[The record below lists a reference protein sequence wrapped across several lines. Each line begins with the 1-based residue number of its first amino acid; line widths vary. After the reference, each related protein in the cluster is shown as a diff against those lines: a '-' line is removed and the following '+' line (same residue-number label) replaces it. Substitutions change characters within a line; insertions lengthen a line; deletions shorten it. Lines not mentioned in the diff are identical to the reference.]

1 MVVLL
6 AAPPLD
12 EGNERQVQT
21 LRQQATVL
29 WDQLSAG
36 EQSGVE
42 RWRTGAGP
50 ELLALNVADACYD
63 AREYE
68 RARAYYRA
76 ARLEEPYTIWGDL
89 WSTLR
94 QMRCGQLAGD
104 PIGPAE
110 RSVLSGLLDRLRFLS
125 EAPDFSLGLQDF
137 IRGYAHHLRGEH
149 VEALAALEKAAQ
161 DANIRKKF
169 TTDLLELLV
178 AELMSAGRLADA
190 ERYAV
195 QVAAEQQQ
203 ETLGRALVAQIRA
216 GQKPR

>member
-1 MVVLL
+1 M
-6 AAPPLD
+6 
-12 EGNERQVQT
+12 
-21 LRQQATVL
+21 
-29 WDQLSAG
+29 
-36 EQSGVE
+36 
-42 RWRTGAGP
+42 
-50 ELLALNVADACYD
+50 ALNVAEACYD

-110 RSVLSGLLDRLRFLS
+110 RSALSGLLDRLRFLS
-125 EAPDFSLGLQDF
+125 EAPDFPPGLQDF
-137 IRGYAHHLRGEH
+137 IRGYAYHLLEEH
-149 VEALAALEKAAQ
+149 VRALAALESAAQ

-169 TTDLLELLV
+169 TTNLLELLV
-178 AELMSAGRLADA
+178 AELMSAGRLDDA

-195 QVAAEQQQ
+195 QIAVEQQQ
-203 ETLGRALVAQIRA
+203 EAFGRALVEQIRA
-216 GQKPR
+216 GQRPR